1 VIGNEPKKHCPRL
14 ISRPKFLGS
23 GVPVPPDQ
31 QLFLDTVQILYW
43 KGKGRYPSATVRMD
57 FRGPVVGDFIYNCR
71 ILGHEDNEMMAT
83 IGVLAKDDLSSQD
96 DAKNWRVFH
105 SP

>member
-1 VIGNEPKKHCPRL
+1 
-14 ISRPKFLGS
+14 
-23 GVPVPPDQ
+23 
-31 QLFLDTVQILYW
+31 
-43 KGKGRYPSATVRMD
+43 MD

-83 IGVLAKDDLSSQD
+83 IRVLAKDDLSSQD